1 MKRLLLATPLL
12 YLLGCSFSTGA
23 DRLQEESIP
32 GIDTTLL
39 VRGDSAS
46 LQNRVD
52 SISLRIATLRGI
64 SFTRKVMASWVSRA
78 ALPTLLDS
86 LDSPDT
92 ASASSD
98 ITFGELAYG
107 LGYTETPSAYEA
119 AQSSFSESAIAGFFI
134 SGSDHLWIV
143 TDASIASME
152 STIAHELVHA
162 LQDQAFDLN
171 LPRSTTM
178 DGDYAQLMTIEGDA
192 EYTQMLY
199 NRNGP
204 SNEAIDAQ
212 NDFLSMDELARL
224 IPSAYPDLPLVTTLP
239 GFLPYYWG
247 PAFVHELRRSG
258 GWPLVNTAMGNP
270 PKSTHHT
277 LVPADGIARS
287 EFLSWSESRAWPAF
301 TKLESW
307 KDLGSDQIG
316 QLMLGTLL
324 MSWRLKAGFGTGI
337 SPTAWNGDRFWMWR
351 QDSLHYAAAG
361 KVAWKTETD
370 AADFLESW
378 NAASLH
384 APGQRLFR
392 SSRSGSTV
400 LLAWGHLDTA
410 SLDSLWKDL
419 QDTATPALISGR
431 AAAKPWPHVPLK
443 PWTHPPRF

>member
-12 YLLGCSFSTGA
+12 YVLGCSFSTGA
-23 DRLQEESIP
+23 DRLQEESTP

-52 SISLRIATLRGI
+52 SISLRIAKLRGLA
-64 SFTRKVMASWVSRA
+64 FTQRVTATWVSRS
-78 ALPTLLDS
+78 ALPALLDS
-86 LDSPDT
+86 IDGTDT
-92 ASASSD
+92 AGTATG

-107 LGYTETPSAYEA
+107 LGYTVTPSAYDV
-119 AQSSFSESAIAGFFI
+119 AQSSFTESAIAGFFI
-134 SGSDHLWIV
+134 SGSNRLWIV

-162 LQDQAFDLN
+162 LQDQVFDLN
-171 LPRSTTM
+171 LQRSTTL

-204 SNEAIDAQ
+204 SIEAIDAQ
-212 NDFLSMDELARL
+212 NDFLSIDELARL
-224 IPSAYPDLPLVTTLP
+224 IPGVYPDLPLVTTLP

-247 PAFVHELRRSG
+247 PAFAHELRRSG
-258 GWPLVNTAMGNP
+258 GWPLVDANLRNP
-270 PKSTHHT
+270 PRSTHHV

-301 TKLESW
+301 TKHESW

-316 QLMLGTLL
+316 QMLLGSLL
-324 MSWRLKAGFGTGI
+324 MSWRQNAGFGTGTA
-337 SPTAWNGDRFWMWR
+337 PTAWNGDRFWLWR
-351 QDSLHYAAAG
+351 QDSLRYAVAG
-361 KVAWKTETD
+361 KVAWKTEAD
-370 AADFLESW
+370 AAVFLESW
-378 NAASLH
+378 NAASAH

-392 SSRSGSTV
+392 STRIGATT

-419 QDTATPALISGR
+419 QDTATPTLISGR
-431 AAAKPWPHVPLK
+431 AAAKPWPRLPIK
-443 PWTHPPRF
+443 PWTLPPRL